1 MFRKLQ
7 IKFKV
12 LRNNV
17 KFAELYA
24 VGSPTLCMD
33 RSSNIKT
40 SLKGTFRTD
49 AINTQGEIV
58 DVNWLSDEIQP
69 VLIIDDVEYP
79 LAVVMPASVVP
90 TTSEK
95 GKEISIEAYD
105 RCWRISD
112 VKTESVIHFS
122 AGDNYI
128 DVVESLLVDAGIAM
142 LMKTPTDAVLAEDR
156 EDWEIGTS
164 YLDIVNQLLSEINYE
179 SLWFDENG
187 IAILRPSL
195 DLMAANVRM
204 TFTDRDVDPRDPK
217 SAQVMNVLP
226 TIKQTSDI
234 FKAPN
239 VFVCMCSNP
248 DKEDVMIAV
257 AENNN
262 PESPLSIMRR
272 GRRIVSV
279 EQIDNIA
286 SQEDLQAYAN
296 KKRSESMT
304 TGEIYTIRTLL
315 LPNINT
321 SDIIAVHLGGNS
333 SICIEEQWE
342 MELGISGT
350 MSHTLNKVVTD
361 FG

>member
-1 MFRKLQ
+1 
-7 IKFKV
+7 
-12 LRNNV
+12 
-17 KFAELYA
+17 
-24 VGSPTLCMD
+24 MD
-33 RSSNIKT
+33 RASNIKT
-40 SLKGTFRTD
+40 SLRGTFRTD

-179 SLWFDENG
+179 SLWFDANG
-187 IAILRPSL
+187 IAMLRPSL
-195 DLMAANVRM
+195 DLLAANVRM

-217 SAQVMNVLP
+217 SAQIMNVLP
-226 TIKQTSDI
+226 TIKRTSDI

-257 AENNN
+257 AENNQF
-262 PESPLSIMRR
+262 LLA
-272 GRRIVSV
+272 SV
-279 EQIDNIA
+279 QV
-286 SQEDLQAYAN
+286 
-296 KKRSESMT
+296 
-304 TGEIYTIRTLL
+304 IR
-315 LPNINT
+315 
-321 SDIIAVHLGGNS
+321 V
-333 SICIEEQWE
+333 
-342 MELGISGT
+342 
-350 MSHTLNKVVTD
+350 
-361 FG
+361 